1 MSLVKNFQQTR
12 KKGQKLLQRFA
23 ERNPNQADTIH
34 FWHNKQKP
42 KLATEL
48 LKVENAINF
57 LEQQTKLKHV
67 HLRSVQKG
75 QLQLICVDQSHSVH
89 VNF

>member
-34 FWHNKQKP
+34 F
-42 KLATEL
+42 
-48 LKVENAINF
+48 
-57 LEQQTKLKHV
+57 
-67 HLRSVQKG
+67 
-75 QLQLICVDQSHSVH
+75 
-89 VNF
+89 